1 MNDALV
7 ASSTDSFITGFQ
19 TILGSNFGLVLA
31 FAAGIMVWAV
41 LKKWVFGGAS
51 RV

>member
-1 MNDALV
+1 MDSGLV
-7 ASSTDSFITGFQ
+7 ASSTENFIESFQ

-31 FAAGIMVWAV
+31 FAGGILVWMV
-41 LKKWVFGGAS
+41 LKKWVFGGSS